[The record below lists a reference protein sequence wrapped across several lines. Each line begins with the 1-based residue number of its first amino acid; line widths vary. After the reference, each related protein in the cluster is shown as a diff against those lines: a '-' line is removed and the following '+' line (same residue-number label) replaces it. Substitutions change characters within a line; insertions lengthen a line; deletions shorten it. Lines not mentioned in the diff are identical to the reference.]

1 MTPAARTAVERAAAQ
16 LVDAMATAQGALR
29 ALFRVLDEATGA
41 EAAPPSSA
49 PPPAAEPAKPS
60 ARVVRRFEHNG
71 AMLTIM
77 ELAALAGCTEPVM
90 RSRLLVGKKS
100 PAEAVAMGP
109 GDRFRKRPE
118 SGNFTPGPRPKTGA
132 QHGRKV
138 SAEAETNLRPIP
150 NGRPTIVTLAGV
162 DPRKLAP
169 PEPVLNP
176 NNVQAEPAKPIPD
189 RFAVD
194 PATVERTFSA
204 LKPGQYLPSDSVT
217 ARRLGAN
224 AAEPASEERAP

>member
-1 MTPAARTAVERAAAQ
+1 MNPAARASVERAAAQ
-16 LVDAMATAQGALR
+16 LVDAMARAQDSLR
-29 ALFRVLDEATGA
+29 ALFRALDEATAA

-118 SGNFTPGPRPKTGA
+118 SSNFTPGPRPKTGA

-162 DPRKLAP
+162 DPRKLAASQ
-169 PEPVLNP
+169 PVVVTAGVKHTIAP
-176 NNVQAEPAKPIPD
+176 KPRD
-189 RFAVD
+189 RFEVD
-194 PATVERTFSA
+194 PSTVKPMFSA
-204 LKPGQYLPSDSVT
+204 LRPGQYLQPE
-217 ARRLGAN
+217 G
-224 AAEPASEERAP
+224 EEA